1 MKPDKRRALEQIKK
15 LGDISKINYG
25 YTEKT
30 RLEEI
35 GPKFLRITD
44 IQDGNVDWNSV
55 PYCQISNDEL
65 PKYLLRNDDIV
76 FARTGATTGKSFLVK
91 NPPLSVFASYLIRL
105 RILDFKVLM
114 PKFLYLFFQTKT
126 YWDKIQ
132 IGVSGSA
139 QGGFNASKLSELKI
153 NLPSIEEQK
162 RIVGILDEVF
172 EGVAKAKENVEGNLR
187 NVSEVFEAYL
197 QSVFTNRSGWLEKRL
212 DQVGDTQT
220 GSTPKTSEKENF
232 GNFIP
237 FIKPADFNKDGSLN
251 YENDGLSEIGL
262 KKSRL
267 IEKGSVMMVC
277 IGATIGKCGFCDRDV
292 TANQQINSLKPT
304 KNILHKLIYYQMLTE
319 NFQSRVIFGSGQATL
334 PIINKSKWSALK
346 VVFPADIEEQ
356 KSIVTKLDALSTETK
371 KLEAIYKTKLNHLEE
386 LKKSILKKAFNGEL

>member
-1 MKPDKRRALEQIKK
+1 MWQIKK
-15 LGDISKINYG
+15 L
-25 YTEKT
+25 
-30 RLEEI
+30 EEI
-35 GPKFLRITD
+35 CNFQNGFAFKSKFFKSSGLPVLRISN
-44 IQDGNVDWNSV
+44 IQNENLETEDLVFFD
-55 PYCQISNDEL
+55 
-65 PKYLLRNDDIV
+65 PKDYKENFVKFRVEKGDLVI
-76 FARTGATTGKSFLVK
+76 AMSGATTGKLGINNSDTVFYLNQRVGKFLPK
-91 NPPLSVFASYLIRL
+91 ENLAKKYLHYFLSTRVEENL
-105 RILDFKVLM
+105 RI
-114 PKFLYLFFQTKT
+114 
-126 YWDKIQ
+126 
-132 IGVSGSA
+132 SAGSA
-139 QGGFNASKLSELKI
+139 QPNLSTEQIK
-153 NLPSIEEQK
+153 NLEIPLPPIDEQK

-197 QSVFTNRSGWLEKRL
+197 QNVFADRSGWLEKRL

>member
-1 MKPDKRRALEQIKK
+1 MKLNKRSAPEPTKK
-15 LGDISKINYG
+15 LGDVSQVTYG

-30 RLEEI
+30 RLEEV

-114 PKFLYLFFQTKT
+114 PEFLYLFFQTKT

-153 NLPSIEEQK
+153 NLPPIDEQK

-197 QSVFTNRSGWLEKRL
+197 QAVDPRKESLGKLVNITTGKLDANAAVEDGKYPFFTCSRQIFAIDKFAFDCEAILLAGNNA
-212 DQVGDTQT
+212 VGDFNVKHYQGKFNAYQRTYVIT
-220 GSTPKTSEKENF
+220 VNEENRVIYRYLYF
-232 GNFIP
+232 Q
-237 FIKPADFNKDGSLN
+237 L
-251 YENDGLSEIGL
+251 
-262 KKSRL
+262 
-267 IEKGSVMMVC
+267 V
-277 IGATIGKCGFCDRDV
+277 
-292 TANQQINSLKPT
+292 NSLK
-304 KNILHKLIYYQMLTE
+304 E
-319 NFQSRVIFGSGQATL
+319 F
-334 PIINKSKWSALK
+334 KSKSVGAGTKFLK
-346 VVFPADIEEQ
+346 LGMIKDLQISLPSVSQQ
-356 KSIVTKLDALSTETK
+356 KEIVSKLDALSTETK